1 MRVFT
6 TSIGLEP
13 MHAAPVAYA
22 AIRSSLTN
30 TVNLLSSFSLELDS
44 EAVDVAKSANDVLVT
59 LIICGEVWER
69 RSCVYIFYNGPI
81 NVYQLADCRRSIY
94 PSDACDNILVRIS
107 HVIKNIHFHDNFCCA
122 KAIEPKMGDRISKQS
137 STEVN
142 NQRDEG
148 MTSYHEMSRDR
159 KRRQSAS
166 VIEPGKLQLI
176 DNNSDVFSAD
186 SMQRTLLRRT
196 TQQHFRPH
204 HVPQMESGLNRQ
216 SSLRMTFSAKDD
228 PNSNIATIST
238 PSCFS
243 GKEYEEDMNVEDN
256 QEEESYSGS
265 ESDDEDFITETYDEI
280 EVNDW
285 LSEPFTGK
293 ANNEAE
299 TLSSLLSPDAGQTR
313 CRKTQWNNTTATNS
327 EEAEDDTDDELNE
340 VQLTPFIRENMPIYE
355 IMQQVQIFRNLSLN
369 QQEQV
374 LKVLKPARFPDGQV
388 IVKQGTR
395 GDRFYM
401 IAKGDAVVTKLA
413 PDSNEERMV
422 THLHAGHYFGELALI
437 YDDPHTATVR
447 AVGDVE
453 LFYLMQSDFQGIEQV
468 HLSLMLQQV
477 PLLARLNARAQDIV
491 LSRLQPANFSDRE
504 FIVRQGEEGTRF
516 YMITKGEAIV
526 TERDLSVADSEEKEL
541 TRLYE
546 GHVFGE
552 MSLIYQEPRT
562 ASVRAIGD
570 VKCLYL
576 NKEDFD
582 ECLMSDN
589 FQRFVREEYMEKA
602 RRRAMR
608 IRLKQQ
614 QTIVQATAATDE
626 LKEALIPC
634 VQSIS
639 ASLSSPLKTT
649 ETRKLVT
656 HRLANGQKVVNKYV
670 IKGDLGRGSFGRVKL
685 CQNEQDGQLYA
696 VKIMHKSFTQRMA
709 GKEDSLQ
716 DALRREIAILKKLN
730 HPNVVK
736 LIEVIDDP
744 SSEKVYLVQEYV
756 QHSLMEEV
764 QSASGLPQDT
774 ARMYLRDLLA
784 GLYYLHYHNIIHF
797 DIKPENILITS
808 GGMAKIADFGTARM
822 ILHESDTLSDAK
834 GTPAFMA
841 PEMFNIGATYRGPS
855 VDVWSLGATLYMMVI
870 GRPPWLADNEIK
882 LAERVQQDELCFS
895 FETSEKMDPHL
906 KNLLVRML
914 TKEPASRISL
924 MDCINHDWVTKEG
937 SDPLPVHLSLIL
949 GDKATGKP
957 CNNDED
963 SVMTISLDESDNAI
977 QRIPEQIDQSL
988 SDCLMKAHWMI
999 KNRLQQDQYKAQTGA
1014 TQRFDSEGDTRMKQ
1028 TFKSTSNGSD
1038 SSHSVRAGSS
1048 RASQN
1053 NSEEVSNFISA
1064 WRDHKRVL
1072 LGVGH
1077 TNLSDRIL
1085 EVLLEQ
1091 NRMAISADRA
1101 MVTEIIMPSAPGSV
1115 SMHSNS
1121 SLSSFGN
1128 VTTVSDPA
1136 EMSTDSLEGL
1146 ERDDFVAQSLP
1157 KHSFNRGSL
1166 LGHHYQSL
1174 PNINSLD
1181 EHGSQPT
1188 LRRKRSSN
1196 SFVDSAIIHP
1206 TPTCLLD
1213 GSPRALTRHK
1223 SAVHLKC
1230 NSSSPLQYEKEGDN
1244 FIDKLHLDIWCSNS
1258 SEAHSANSIMSSEND
1273 AKLMKRSLSR
1283 KKDFLMVTSEVL
1295 MGQDGDY
1302 QTRKIMFQAR
1312 DHDFSVASRAPVS
1325 SKRSLSQLVM
1335 SETSGCSNP
1344 SAVSIGISKSASQN
1358 SSDCKYGSSH
1368 SLLSSALS
1376 ESNRSFRSEISR
1388 TASQGNA
1395 DLTELRSKETR
1406 DGIDLDGLGVTE
1418 INVEDVG
1425 EIHCAHDLA
1434 NEEMN
1439 VRNAYSRAG
1448 KCLSPR
1454 SQFWD
1459 KDESDSDYSEVE
1471 DAVDVDATFEKLVGG
1486 PSDIERVTGEDEDLA
1501 PLPEITE
1508 CCKPESSA
1516 CLENS
1521 VASLISSASSYLT
1534 CDQTVQVYVSSQI
1547 RENLILGIRSG
1558 YAEAK
1563 GARASMEDRSLVRAA
1578 CNLEDFGAGINK
1590 QFASLAVFGV
1600 FDGHNGFDTASH
1612 LQAHLVEIMLSN
1624 KKFVSN
1630 PRDAVKESCQQID
1643 ETILRNQNQS
1653 WAPRRLLSYAHHKEV
1668 MGRMQST
1675 QNLQPISFSGATGVF
1690 AIMMKDKR
1698 QDCGSQNGKTLDDGI
1713 STKILIGNVGDSRA
1727 VLAQSD
1733 GLARDITKDHKASD
1747 AFEKR
1752 RIEASGGFVHNGRLD
1767 GILAISRGF
1776 GDLAHK
1782 QDGHLI
1788 SDPDVFEHVIGV
1800 KDEFLL
1806 LASDGLFDVLNS
1818 QQAVNLI
1825 RRKLRLHGDVQL
1837 AAHELILKAQ
1847 QFLSHDNISVIIVV
1861 FNQCGT

>member
-1 MRVFT
+1 
-6 TSIGLEP
+6 
-13 MHAAPVAYA
+13 
-22 AIRSSLTN
+22 
-30 TVNLLSSFSLELDS
+30 
-44 EAVDVAKSANDVLVT
+44 
-59 LIICGEVWER
+59 
-69 RSCVYIFYNGPI
+69 
-81 NVYQLADCRRSIY
+81 
-94 PSDACDNILVRIS
+94 
-107 HVIKNIHFHDNFCCA
+107 
-122 KAIEPKMGDRISKQS
+122 MGDRVSKQV
-137 STEVN
+137 STEVS
-142 NQRDEG
+142 NQCEEEPAVCYEA
-148 MTSYHEMSRDR
+148 TRDR
-159 KRRQSAS
+159 KRRQNAS
-166 VIEPGKLQLI
+166 GVEPSKLQLI
-176 DNNSDVFSAD
+176 DNNADVFSAD
-186 SMQRTLLRRT
+186 SMQRTLLRRS

-204 HVPQMESGLNRQ
+204 HVPQIQVGLSRQ
-216 SSLRMTFSAKDD
+216 SSLRSTFAERNDSDAKLYEIASLHASSYSDLTRKEDEMDVDD
-228 PNSNIATIST
+228 Q
-238 PSCFS
+238 
-243 GKEYEEDMNVEDN
+243 DN
-256 QEEESYSGS
+256 QAAESNSTS
-265 ESDDEDFITETYDEI
+265 ESDDEDFVTQTYDEI
-280 EVNDW
+280 EVDDW
-285 LSEPFTGK
+285 LSEPSNGNSVDK
-293 ANNEAE
+293 AA
-299 TLSSLLSPDAGQTR
+299 LLSGDTGQAR
-313 CRKTQWNNTTATNS
+313 GNKTHWNNLTVANS
-327 EEAEDDTDDELNE
+327 EDAEDDTDDELNE

-374 LKVLKPARFPDGQV
+374 LKVLKPARFSDGQV
-388 IVKQGTR
+388 IVKQGTS

-401 IAKGDAVVTKLA
+401 IAKGNAVVTKTV
-413 PDSNEERMV
+413 PDSAEERMV
-422 THLHAGHYFGELALI
+422 THLRAGHYFGELALI

-453 LFYLMQSDFQGIEQV
+453 LFYLMQSDFQGIGQV

-477 PLLARLNARAQDIV
+477 PLLARLNARAQDFV
-491 LSRLQPANFSDRE
+491 LSRLQPAIFSDKQY
-504 FIVRQGEEGTRF
+504 IVRQGEEGTRF

-526 TERDLSVADSEEKEL
+526 TEHDLSVADSEEKEL

-576 NKEDFD
+576 NKVDFD

-589 FQRFVREEYMEKA
+589 FQRFVREEYMEKS

-608 IRLKQQ
+608 IRLQQQ

-626 LKEALIPC
+626 LKEALVPC
-634 VQSIS
+634 VQSMS
-639 ASLSSPLKTT
+639 PSLRSTLKTT

-670 IKGDLGRGSFGRVKL
+670 IQGDLGRGTFGRVKL
-685 CQNEQDGQLYA
+685 CQNEKDGQLYA

-716 DALRREIAILKKLN
+716 DALRREVAILKKLN
-730 HPNVVK
+730 HPNIVK

-808 GGMAKIADFGTARM
+808 GAMAKIADFGTARM
-822 ILHESDTLSDAK
+822 ILHESETLSDAK

-841 PEMFNIGATYRGPS
+841 PEMFNIGAKFRGPS

-870 GRPPWLADNEIK
+870 GRPPWLAENEIK

-895 FETSEKMDPHL
+895 FETSEKIDPHL

-914 TKEPASRISL
+914 TKTPESRISL

-937 SDPLPVHLSLIL
+937 SDPLPLHLSLIF
-949 GDKATGKP
+949 GDKAIGKP
-957 CNNDED
+957 CNEDENP
-963 SVMTISLDESDNAI
+963 VMTISLDESDNAI

-988 SDCLMKAHWMI
+988 SDCLIKAHWMI
-999 KNRLQQDQYKAQTGA
+999 KNRLQQDHYRVPMGSN
-1014 TQRFDSEGDTRMKQ
+1014 QRFDSEGDTR
-1028 TFKSTSNGSD
+1028 TNSTSKSTPTSSD
-1038 SSHSVRAGSS
+1038 STHSVRAGSG
-1048 RASQN
+1048 RVFQN
-1053 NSEEVSNFISA
+1053 NSEDVSNFISA

-1121 SLSSFGN
+1121 SLSSLGK
-1128 VTTVSDPA
+1128 VSIESDPV

-1157 KHSFNRGSL
+1157 KHMYKQNSL
-1166 LGHHYQSL
+1166 LGHRYQSL
-1174 PNINSLD
+1174 PNINSLI
-1181 EHGSQPT
+1181 EEENQSI

-1196 SFVDSAIIHP
+1196 SFVDSAVIHP
-1206 TPTCLLD
+1206 TPTSVID
-1213 GSPRALTRHK
+1213 GSPRYLIRPR
-1223 SAVHLKC
+1223 SATHLKAF
-1230 NSSSPLQYEKEGDN
+1230 SSSQLQYQNRRDDLVDQLQ
-1244 FIDKLHLDIWCSNS
+1244 FDSWCSNPS
-1258 SEAHSANSIMSSEND
+1258 KSCSANSIVSSEND
-1273 AKLMKRSLSR
+1273 AQLMKRSLSR

-1312 DHDFSVASRAPVS
+1312 DHDFSVASRAPIS
-1325 SKRSLSQLVM
+1325 SKLSVSQLIK
-1335 SETSGCSNP
+1335 SENTGYSNP
-1344 SAVSIGISKSASQN
+1344 SAFASGTSKSASQN
-1358 SSDCKYGSSH
+1358 SSGCKFGSPH
-1368 SLLSSALS
+1368 SSLCSVLS
-1376 ESNRSFRSEISR
+1376 ESNRSFRSERSK
-1388 TASQGNA
+1388 APSQGTA
-1395 DLTELRSKETR
+1395 DLTELDPRKSRS
-1406 DGIDLDGLGVTE
+1406 GIDLDGLGVTE

-1425 EIHCAHDLA
+1425 ETICAHVLA
-1434 NEEMN
+1434 NDKMSDRD
-1439 VRNAYSRAG
+1439 VHSREG
-1448 KCLSPR
+1448 KCLSPN

-1459 KDESDSDYSEVE
+1459 KDESDSDYSEAE
-1471 DAVDVDATFEKLVGG
+1471 DAMDVDATFKNLVAG
-1486 PSDIERVTGEDEDLA
+1486 PSDIELVTREDEDLA
-1501 PLPEITE
+1501 PLPEFKRL
-1508 CCKPESSA
+1508 CNPDSSA
-1516 CLENS
+1516 CMENS

-1534 CDQTVQVYVSSQI
+1534 SDQTVQVYVSSQI

-1578 CNLEDFGAGINK
+1578 CNLNEFGTSISE

-1600 FDGHNGFDTASH
+1600 FDGHNGYDTASH
-1612 LQAHLVEIMLSN
+1612 LQTHLVETLLSN
-1624 KKFVSN
+1624 QKFAWDPQV
-1630 PRDAVKESCQQID
+1630 AIKESCEQID
-1643 ETILRNQNQS
+1643 ETILRMQNQS
-1653 WAPRRLLSYAHHKEV
+1653 WIPRRSLSYSHQKEA

-1698 QDCGSQNGKTLDDGI
+1698 RGCDNQSADTVEVDDSCI
-1713 STKILIGNVGDSRA
+1713 PTKILIGNVGDSRA
-1727 VLAQSD
+1727 VLAQTNGSAQD
-1733 GLARDITKDHKASD
+1733 LTKDHKASD
-1747 AFEKR
+1747 TFEKR

-1788 SDPDVFEHVIGV
+1788 SDPDVIEHVISV
-1800 KDEFLL
+1800 QDELLL

-1825 RRKLRLHGDVQL
+1825 RRKLRHHGDVQL

-1847 QFLSHDNISVIIVV
+1847 EFLSHDNISVIIVV
-1861 FNQCGT
+1861 FNQSGT